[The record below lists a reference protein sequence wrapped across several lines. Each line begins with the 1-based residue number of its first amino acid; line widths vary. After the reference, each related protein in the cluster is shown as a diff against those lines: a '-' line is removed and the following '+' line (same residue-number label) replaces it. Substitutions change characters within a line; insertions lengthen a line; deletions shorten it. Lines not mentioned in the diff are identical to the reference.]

1 LEGLQ
6 VTPYGSQHLSKLVD
20 LRELLLFLPANDM
33 QAVKLLVASIDK
45 QRRLKRVS
53 WKEILIS
60 YYALPQPQRLPK
72 FLLLPIT
79 ANRQGLP
86 IQFIETN
93 FSCERRR
100 RRAGNPAPA
109 YYSNQGLHFPL
120 DRRRRRRQK

>member
-1 LEGLQ
+1 LERLQ

-20 LRELLLFLPANDM
+20 LRELLLFLPANNM

-53 WKEILIS
+53 WKQILFS

-79 ANRQGLP
+79 ANKQGLP
-86 IQFIETN
+86 IQFIETD
-93 FSCERRR
+93 FSC
-100 RRAGNPAPA
+100 
-109 YYSNQGLHFPL
+109 
-120 DRRRRRRQK
+120 